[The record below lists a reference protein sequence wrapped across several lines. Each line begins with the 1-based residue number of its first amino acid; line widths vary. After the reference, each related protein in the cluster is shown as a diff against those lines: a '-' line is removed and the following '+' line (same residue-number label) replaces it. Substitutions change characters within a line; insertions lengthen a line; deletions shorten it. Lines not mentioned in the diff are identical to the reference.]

1 MVSDRALQPSP
12 PWLLLPGM
20 ALWLGWP
27 SVAAI
32 AAPPPVRVMAT
43 LPRAELTLELAQAR
57 PAMQDIL
64 PAPAPLPVS
73 LPQSKPEPPT
83 SPTVLPRK
91 ILSDEAVPTS
101 APDTTP
107 MGLDTDA
114 AITPAATPIVVPVYT
129 TAPSARTTPTPA
141 PPPSA
146 IAAPAIASPATFPQ
160 RSDASSADATLVQAR
175 PAPQDLIPPGPA
187 FPQPL
192 PPATSPPEALPL
204 SPPPPESPPSQPE
217 PSQPGPSVLIK
228 DIQVIGSTVFS
239 DDRLNAITQ
248 PYEGKFLTL
257 EELQRVADEI
267 TQLYLNEGYITSRA
281 ILANQEIRDGVVR
294 IQVVEGRLE
303 EIQVEGTQRLN
314 PAYVRRRIRL
324 GASTP
329 LNPTKLEDQL
339 RLLKLNPLFE
349 NVEASLRPGT
359 GIGQSILIVRVTEAK
374 AFGGQLSVDNYSPP
388 SVGAEEFGIN
398 LQHINLTGNGDTLA
412 AAFDRSFTGGSNTVD
427 VFYQMPLN
435 ALDGTLRLRTVIN
448 RNEITQEPFNVFN
461 IEGESELYELNFR
474 QPLVRT
480 PRQELALSLGFEYQD
495 GRTFLDG
502 DGFGFGE
509 GPSADGVTRTRVFRF
524 GQDYI
529 KRDPSGAWAL
539 RSQFNLG
546 TGLFDAT
553 VNDSPT
559 PDSRFL
565 SWLGQVQRVQLLGQD
580 HLLIVQGD
588 LQLTTDPLLP
598 SQQFIIGGPQSLRGY
613 RQNVRAGDNG
623 FKFSI
628 EDRITLGRNAVGA
641 SILQLAPFLDLGSV
655 WNHNDNPNPLPS
667 QRFLAGLGL
676 GVLWE
681 PLPRL
686 NLRLDY
692 GLPLVNLDDQGNN
705 LQDDGLYFSVIYRPF

>member
-12 PWLLLPGM
+12 PWLVFSGI
-20 ALWLGWP
+20 ALGLGWP
-27 SVAAI
+27 GAAVI
-32 AAPPPVRVMAT
+32 AAPPP
-43 LPRAELTLELAQAR
+43 
-57 PAMQDIL
+57 
-64 PAPAPLPVS
+64 
-73 LPQSKPEPPT
+73 
-83 SPTVLPRK
+83 
-91 ILSDEAVPTS
+91 
-101 APDTTP
+101 
-107 MGLDTDA
+107 
-114 AITPAATPIVVPVYT
+114 
-129 TAPSARTTPTPA
+129 
-141 PPPSA
+141 
-146 IAAPAIASPATFPQ
+146 ATFPP
-160 RSDASSADATLVQAR
+160 SPYANTADTTLGQAR
-175 PAPQDLIPPGPA
+175 PAPQDLVPPGPA

-192 PPATSPPEALPL
+192 PPVTSPPAVTPVLPT
-204 SPPPPESPPSQPE
+204 PPEPPSPQPG
-217 PSQPGPSVLIK
+217 PSQPGPSVLIQ

-248 PYEGKFLTL
+248 PYEGKSLTL
-257 EELQRVADEI
+257 EDLQRVADEI
-267 TQLYLNEGYITSRA
+267 TQLYLNDGYITSRA
-281 ILANQEIRDGVVR
+281 ILADQEIRDGVVR
-294 IQVVEGRLE
+294 IQVVEGSLE
-303 EIQVEGTQRLN
+303 EIQVEGTQRLH
-314 PAYVRRRIRL
+314 PGYVRRRIRL

-374 AFGGQLSVDNYSPP
+374 AFGSQLSVDNYSPP

-398 LQHINLTGNGDTLA
+398 LQHLNLTGNGDTLA
-412 AAFDRSFTGGSNTVD
+412 AAFDRSFSGGSNTVD

-448 RNEITQEPFNVFN
+448 RNEITQAPFNVFN

-480 PRQELALSLGFEYQD
+480 PRQEFALSLGFEYQN

-509 GPSADGVTRTRVFRF
+509 GPSADGVTRTSVFRV

-559 PDSRFL
+559 PDSQFL

-628 EDRITLGRNAVGA
+628 EDRITLGRNAAGA
-641 SILQLAPFLDLGSV
+641 SVLQLAPFVDLGAV
-655 WNHNDNPNPLPS
+655 WNHSDNPNPLPS

-692 GLPLVNLDDQGNN
+692 GLPLVNLDDRGNN
-705 LQDDGLYFSVIYRPF
+705 LQDDALYFSVIYRPF